1 MASQWF
7 CRVLGQVVGPVSF
20 QDLRE
25 MVRAG
30 TLTENDPVRR
40 KESSRWTPAREVIGL
55 FRAAESEV
63 AEAAPADPEAA
74 PAQAPG
80 APDTAGGPSPKSR
93 RIGKRELTWGGG
105 GVGLL
110 LAILAVWGWW
120 ATRTPRFPKSQAST
134 IRPVDEHI
142 LDRMRA
148 PRPEVSS
155 VAGLEKRV
163 PELIPGLEE
172 VKAVYSLCLT
182 ADLCTIAYSG
192 LGNPGTSGDLY
203 IATREDV
210 SRPFRKPALV
220 DRCVSADM
228 EERPA
233 LSPDG
238 LEMIFVRQYEDE
250 WQFFYTSRE
259 TLSSEFG
266 EPDRWLAPALDTP
279 TQRLRTPRFLDPL
292 HVTFSVVDVASKEQW
307 TMITERSAPNSAFGR
322 PQDLPLWK
330 VGPRAF
336 YSEDGLRA
344 YFGMA
349 QGLFLTARRTP
360 NERFGRGSL
369 MMDTAVTGT
378 VTSPVWVTPQE
389 DVIFY
394 CSPGPGKKPGSG
406 RKLWMIRF

>member
-7 CRVLGQVVGPVSF
+7 CRVLGQEMGPLTF
-20 QDLRE
+20 QGLVQ
-25 MVRAG
+25 MVHSG
-30 TLTENDPVRR
+30 TLTEDDPVRR
-40 KESSRWTPAREVIGL
+40 MESNEWTAAREVIGL
-55 FRAAESEV
+55 FRAARQQP
-63 AEAAPADPEAA
+63 AEAE
-74 PAQAPG
+74 PAQGPG
-80 APDTAGGPSPKSR
+80 APDTTEDPSPKSR

-105 GVGLL
+105 GLVLL

-120 ATRTPRFPKSQAST
+120 ATRTPRFPKSEARE
-134 IRPVDEHI
+134 IRPVDEQF

-148 PRPEVSS
+148 PRPEVPS
-155 VAGLEKRV
+155 VAGLDKRV

-172 VKAVYSLCLT
+172 VIGVYSLCLT
-182 ADLCTIAYSG
+182 SDLCTIVYSG
-192 LGNPGTSGDLY
+192 LGHPGTLGDLC
-203 IATREDV
+203 IATREDAT
-210 SRPFRKPALV
+210 RPFGKPAMIYSCSSV
-220 DRCVSADM
+220 DM

-238 LEMIFVRQYEDE
+238 LEMIFVRQFEDE

-259 TLSSEFG
+259 TLSSEFA
-266 EPDRWLAPALDTP
+266 EPDRWLVPVLATP

-292 HVTFSVVDVASKEQW
+292 HVTFSVVDSASKEQW
-307 TMITERSAPNSAFGR
+307 TMITERPAPKSAFGP

-344 YFGMA
+344 YFGMG
-349 QGLFLTARRTP
+349 QGLFLISRRTP

-369 MMDTAVTGT
+369 MMETAVTGPIT
-378 VTSPVWVTPQE
+378 TPVWVASQE

-394 CSPGPGKKPGSG
+394 GSPGPGKKPGSG
-406 RKLWMIRF
+406 SKLWMIRF